1 MSRIALVFTFILALI
16 GPASAQKAEVEA
28 ANAKWI
34 ESFNKADFAGIAS
47 FYTADAIALSPGS
60 AVVGGREAMGAM
72 WEKHGRTSWRSE
84 THNSGR
90 QAARHLRGTRDRDL
104 QPED

>member
-1 MSRIALVFTFILALI
+1 MSRIALVFAFILALI

-34 ESFNKADFAGIAS
+34 ESFNKATS
-47 FYTADAIALSPGS
+47 S

-84 THNSGR
+84 AHYRGR
-90 QAARHLRGTRDRDL
+90 QTAR
-104 QPED
+104 